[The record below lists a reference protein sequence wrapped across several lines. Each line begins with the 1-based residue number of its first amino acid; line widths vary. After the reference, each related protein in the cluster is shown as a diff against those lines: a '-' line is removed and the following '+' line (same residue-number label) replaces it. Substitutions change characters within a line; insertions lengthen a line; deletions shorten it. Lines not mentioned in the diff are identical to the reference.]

1 MQLQELLA
9 DVDVLDVVGDVTVDV
24 RSLAHDSRRVE
35 AGACFACIV
44 GSNSDGHEHAPE
56 ALAAGAV
63 ALLVERDLGL
73 PVPEARVA
81 DVRQALGPAAARL
94 YGDPSRTLCCL
105 GVTGTNGKT
114 TVTHLLAA
122 IAAAAGE
129 AAGVVGTVGARVGT
143 EALPLEHTTPEADEL
158 QHLLAT
164 MREQGVATVA
174 LEVSSHAL
182 AQHRVDGTWFQAVCF
197 TNLTHDHLDFHSSL
211 DAYFDAKARLFD
223 PARAGAAAIN
233 VDDPRGPE
241 LARRA
246 RARGLPVTTFGL
258 ASPADV
264 VATNV
269 VVDADG
275 GRFTLVDGAREALDL
290 TTPLL
295 GRHNISNALAAAVTA
310 RLAGFESAAIAT
322 GLAAVATLPGRLE
335 RVDAG
340 QPFTVLVDYAHTP
353 DALRAALAAARTLA
367 RTKRVLVVFGCGG
380 ERDAA
385 KRPEMGRAG
394 AAGADVVVVTSDNP
408 RSEDAAAIATAVL
421 DGARDG
427 PATTTLELDR
437 RLAIRSVIAGARV
450 GDVVLIAGKGHE
462 TSQAVGGQTIAFDD
476 RVVAREELEAAS
488 WS

>member
-9 DVDVLDVVGDVTVDV
+9 DVDVLDVVGDATIDV

-73 PVPEARVA
+73 AVPEARVA

-94 YGDPSRTLCCL
+94 YGDPSRALRCL

-122 IAAAAGE
+122 IASAAGE

-164 MREQGVATVA
+164 MRAQGIGTVA

-182 AQHRVDGTWFQAVCF
+182 AQHRVDGTWFQTVCF
-197 TNLTHDHLDFHSSL
+197 TNLTHDHLDYHRSL

-223 PARAGAAAIN
+223 PTRAGAAAIN
-233 VDDPRGPE
+233 VDDRRGSE
-241 LARRA
+241 LTRRA
-246 RARGLPVTTFGL
+246 RARRLPVTTFGL

-264 VATNV
+264 VASDV
-269 VVDADG
+269 VVDAHG
-275 GRFTLVDGAREALDL
+275 GHFTLVDADHEPLSL
-290 TTPLL
+290 STPLL
-295 GRHNISNALAAAVTA
+295 GLHNVSNALAAAVTA
-310 RLAGFESAAIAT
+310 RLAGFDAAAIAS
-322 GLAAVATLPGRLE
+322 GLAAVVTLPGRLE

-340 QPFTVLVDYAHTP
+340 QRFTVLVDYAHTP
-353 DALRAALAAARTLA
+353 DALRAALDAARTLA
-367 RTKRVLVVFGCGG
+367 GSQRVLVVFGCGG

-385 KRPEMGRAG
+385 KRPEMGRVA

-408 RSEDAAAIATAVL
+408 RSEDPATIATAVL
-421 DGARDG
+421 DGTRDG
-427 PATTTLELDR
+427 PATTSLELDR
-437 RLAIRSVIAGARV
+437 RRAIRSAVADART

-462 TSQAVGGQTIAFDD
+462 TTQQLGDQSVAFDD
-476 RVVAREELEAAS
+476 RRVARDELGAGS
-488 WS
+488 

>member
-9 DVDVLDVVGDVTVDV
+9 DVDVLDVVGDATVDV

-73 PVPEARVA
+73 RVPEARVA

-94 YGDPSRTLCCL
+94 YGDPSRTLRCL

-122 IAAAAGE
+122 IAGAAGE
-129 AAGVVGTVGARVGT
+129 ASGVVGTVGARVGT

-164 MREQGVATVA
+164 MRDQGVATVA

-182 AQHRVDGTWFQAVCF
+182 TQHRVDGTWFRAVCF
-197 TNLTHDHLDFHSSL
+197 TNLTHDHLDFHPSL

-223 PARAGAAAIN
+223 PTRAGAAAIN

-246 RARGLPVTTFGL
+246 RARDLPVTTFGL
-258 ASPADV
+258 SSPADV
-264 VATNV
+264 IATNIV
-269 VVDADG
+269 VAADG
-275 GRFTLVDGAREALDL
+275 GHFTLVDADREPLNL

-295 GRHNISNALAAAVTA
+295 GRHNVSNALAAAVTA
-310 RLAGFESAAIAT
+310 RLAGFDSPAIAS

-340 QPFTVLVDYAHTP
+340 QRFTVLVDYAHTP

-367 RTKRVLVVFGCGG
+367 GTQRVLVVFGCGG

-385 KRPEMGRAG
+385 KRPEMGRV
-394 AAGADVVVVTSDNP
+394 AATDADVVVVTSDNP
-408 RSEDAAAIATAVL
+408 RSEDPAAIAAAVV
-421 DGARDG
+421 DGAPNR
-427 PATTTLELDR
+427 PATVELDR
-437 RLAIRSVIAGARV
+437 RLAIRSALASARV

-462 TSQAVGGQTIAFDD
+462 TIQRVGDQSIAFDD
-476 RVVAREELEAAS
+476 RVVAREELGGGP
-488 WS
+488 WN